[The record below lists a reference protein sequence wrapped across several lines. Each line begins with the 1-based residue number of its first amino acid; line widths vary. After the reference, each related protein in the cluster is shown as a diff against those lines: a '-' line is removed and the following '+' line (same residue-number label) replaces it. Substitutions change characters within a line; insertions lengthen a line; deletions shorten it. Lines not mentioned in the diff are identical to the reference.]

1 MCRVAHGDASHPY
14 RAPRTDFTACTI
26 LERFG
31 NEQTSASVER
41 VLKQLATEKATEILK
56 VSHNAIGMPAHSHA
70 SHRHESLVYRR
81 TPSSLRTLEHSVA
94 VRPIYLSLCAVL
106 IRF

>member
-1 MCRVAHGDASHPY
+1 MCRVAYGDASHPY

-56 VSHNAIGMPAHSHA
+56 ASPPALAPPHA
-70 SHRHESLVYRR
+70 LTPPADTGAPPAVAHLRLRVLWSLPPPCVFRVR
-81 TPSSLRTLEHSVA
+81 SSDV
-94 VRPIYLSLCAVL
+94 
-106 IRF
+106 